1 MNAAGRAAGSVAP
14 LGAAPRIEH
23 CDVAIVGG
31 GMVGA
36 SLALALANLPL
47 EVVVIEAIPPDADGQ
62 PSFDAR
68 TTALSNGTR
77 RIFGGLG
84 LWDELAREAT
94 PIRRIHVSDRGRFGA
109 TRLDAAE
116 QGVPALGYVLE
127 NRLLGAALWRR
138 LKDLPRTRLWTPA
151 EVGALAIEADHVVLS
166 VQRRAEA
173 VAGQAGGEAGR
184 RTAAGRAA
192 RGGAPGGAQVVLHAR
207 LVVAADGAGSVVR
220 RESGVAADRWDYGQ
234 TAIIANV
241 VAERFHEHV
250 AYERFTPTGPLALL
264 PAADGRCVVV
274 WTLAPAAAT
283 RALGLDE
290 ATFLTEL
297 QQCFGWRLGRFT
309 KVGMRHAYP
318 LALTRAEAQSAARV
332 AIIGNAAQGLHP
344 IAGQGFNLGLRD
356 AATLA
361 EVIAQE
367 IGDRAAGVAVAA
379 TAGEGA
385 LRGAADPGSEAVL
398 ARYADW
404 RRADRHALI
413 AFTDGLVRLFGSPFA
428 PVRAARGLGLVLF
441 DLSAM
446 AKTALS
452 RLSLGFAG
460 RLPRLA
466 RGLPL
471 VAPSAPGARAPVAA
485 GGSAGPPGASLPAA
499 GGRIAAAP

>member
-1 MNAAGRAAGSVAP
+1 VNEAGRGARSAAPAAGP
-14 LGAAPRIEH
+14 PPRVEH

-36 SLALALANLPL
+36 SLALALGSLPL
-47 EVVVIEAIPPDADGQ
+47 DVVVIEAVPPDADRQ

-77 RIFGGLG
+77 RIFAGLG

-116 QGVPALGYVLE
+116 QGVPALGYVLD

-138 LKDLPRTRLWTPA
+138 LAVLPRTRLWTPA
-151 EVGALAIEADHVVLS
+151 EVGALAVEADHAVLS
-166 VQRRAEA
+166 VRRADA
-173 VAGQAGGEAGR
+173 VGRGVAAGGGAHARARGVAGD
-184 RTAAGRAA
+184 
-192 RGGAPGGAQVVLHAR
+192 QVLLHAR

-220 RESGVAADRWDYGQ
+220 REAGIEADRWDYGQ
-234 TAIIANV
+234 TAIIGNV
-241 VAERFHEHV
+241 VPERFHEHV
-250 AYERFTPTGPLALL
+250 AYERFTPSGPLALL
-264 PAADGRCVVV
+264 PIADGRCVLV
-274 WTLAPAAAT
+274 WTLAPAAAA
-283 RALGLDE
+283 RALVLDE
-290 ATFLTEL
+290 PTFLAEL

-309 KVGMRHAYP
+309 KVGTRHAYP
-318 LALTRAEAQSAARV
+318 LALTRAEAHSAARV

-367 IGDRAAGVAVAA
+367 LAGHAPEAAPAAAAG
-379 TAGEGA
+379 AGAG
-385 LRGAADPGSEAVL
+385 RTPDPGSEAVL

-428 PVRAARGLGLVLF
+428 PVRAARGLGLVLI
-441 DLSAM
+441 DLSAT
-446 AKTALS
+446 AKTALA

-466 RGLPL
+466 RGLAL
-471 VAPSAPGARAPVAA
+471 VAPGSPAAPAPLAAGRAA
-485 GGSAGPPGASLPAA
+485 GGGPGATGTSMPA
-499 GGRIAAAP
+499 GSTRAASAP